1 MAKGSLRVNG
11 IIVDTDGELKAS
23 TGDSIVIREDDGSAV
38 ITVDTTGQVTF
49 ADGTIDVD
57 IASHDGTNGLAL
69 AGAIVTASAANLN
82 QCTGTTVKVAG
93 KESMWIPVNVM
104 TPTVSN
110 GCSALTA
117 VETTS
122 GRPDMY
128 VLDFD
133 KDSDEH
139 AQFTIAFP
147 KQWDLGTV
155 TFQVFWSGA
164 AATGG
169 VSWGLQGVA
178 CGDNDTID
186 VAYGTAIVVDD
197 AEQGAVEEVNVS
209 AESGAVT
216 IAGSPADDQ
225 LCFFRIFRDVS
236 DSNDDSSGDARLHGI
251 KLFYTT
257 DAAND
262 D

>member
-11 IIVDTDGELKAS
+11 IIVSDDSEITAS
-23 TGDSIVIREDDGSAV
+23 SGDSIVIREDDGSAV

-104 TPTVSN
+104 TPTVTN
-110 GCSALTA
+110 GCSALTT
-117 VETTS
+117 VETTA
-122 GRPDMY
+122 GRPDMR

-133 KDSDEH
+133 KDSDEF

-147 KQWDLGTV
+147 KSWNLGTI
-155 TFQVFWSGA
+155 TYQVFWSGIGSSTDVDWMVDA
-164 AATGG
+164 
-169 VSWGLQGVA
+169 VA
-178 CGDNDTID
+178 MNDNETID
-186 VAYGTAIVVDD
+186 VAYGTAIVVTDN
-197 AEQGAVEEVNVS
+197 AQGAVEELLVS
-209 AESGAVT
+209 DESAAVT
-216 IAGSPADDQ
+216 IAGTPADND
-225 LCFFRIFRDVS
+225 LTYFRIGRDVS
-236 DSNDDSSGDARLHGI
+236 GDAMNGDARLHGVKI
-251 KLFYTT
+251 FFTT

-262 D
+262 A